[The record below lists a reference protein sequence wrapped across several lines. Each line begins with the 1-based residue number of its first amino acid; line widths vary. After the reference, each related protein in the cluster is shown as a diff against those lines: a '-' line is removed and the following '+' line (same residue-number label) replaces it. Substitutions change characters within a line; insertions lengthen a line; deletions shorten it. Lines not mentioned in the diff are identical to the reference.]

1 MLVFDGMINAKTIKP
16 QGTDQSAIMN
26 VLRPPGD
33 EWTMAAHS
41 QPGLRHCV
49 LACISCPHE
58 VGAMSSQVELCEHH
72 AKDCLQAAERT
83 EDPLAREMLLR
94 NALEWLRDGLAAS
107 KQSKLCRVCGRKA
120 APGSSLVH

>member
-1 MLVFDGMINAKTIKP
+1 MNLF
-16 QGTDQSAIMN
+16 GTPS
-26 VLRPPGD
+26 D
-33 EWTMAAHS
+33 ERALQAPNRS
-41 QPGLRHCV
+41 QPGPNQCV
-49 LACISCPHE
+49 LAGVKVSE
-58 VGAMSSQVELCEHH
+58 VGPMPSQVELCEHH
-72 AKDCLQAAERT
+72 AKDCLQAAEKT